1 MNMNG
6 VCMIVLKGIL
16 CIKTCNI
23 HPGRRKDVVFLRM
36 LVIATLKLL
45 VIFRALCQGILFGGK
60 WFFCEKATIDFRR
73 MLCEVSSVCHLQTQ
87 WNGDGCHFSR
97 FHSLYSTN
105 IERKGTKRVQ
115 TKKESAPA
123 NQKKIKVNFVLGI
136 LAQDSRNPNHQ
147 WLRQISMKLPFAV
160 LRKSALKFTKGSK
173 RENSISYHFLLFWFH
188 QNLISSTKNSAI
200 MLEWEDSLKSR

>member
-23 HPGRRKDVVFLRM
+23 DPGRRKDVVFLRM

-45 VIFRALCQGILFGGK
+45 VIFRALCQGILC
-60 WFFCEKATIDFRR
+60 WQVIFFCEKATIDFRR

-97 FHSLYSTN
+97 FHSLYTN
-105 IERKGTKRVQ
+105 IERKGTKECKQKREGISSG
-115 TKKESAPA
+115 K
-123 NQKKIKVNFVLGI
+123 QKKSKSI
-136 LAQDSRNPNHQ
+136 LSWVFGPG
-147 WLRQISMKLPFAV
+147 L
-160 LRKSALKFTKGSK
+160 
-173 RENSISYHFLLFWFH
+173 
-188 QNLISSTKNSAI
+188 
-200 MLEWEDSLKSR
+200 

>member
-23 HPGRRKDVVFLRM
+23 DPGRRKDVVFLRM

-45 VIFRALCQGILFGGK
+45 VIFRALCQGILC
-60 WFFCEKATIDFRR
+60 WQVIFFCEKATIDFRR

-97 FHSLYSTN
+97 FHSLYTN
-105 IERKGTKRVQ
+105 IERRGTKRVQ
-115 TKKESAPA
+115 TKKGR
-123 NQKKIKVNFVLGI
+123 NQLRQTKKIKVNFVLGI
-136 LAQDSRNPNHQ
+136 FWPRTLEI
-147 WLRQISMKLPFAV
+147 QI
-160 LRKSALKFTKGSK
+160 
-173 RENSISYHFLLFWFH
+173 
-188 QNLISSTKNSAI
+188 
-200 MLEWEDSLKSR
+200 

>member
-23 HPGRRKDVVFLRM
+23 HPGRRKEVVFLRM
-36 LVIATLKLL
+36 SVIATLKLW
-45 VIFRALCQGILFGGK
+45 VIFRALCQGIL
-60 WFFCEKATIDFRR
+60 WMASDFFCEKATIDFRR

-123 NQKKIKVNFVLGI
+123 NQKKSKSI
-136 LAQDSRNPNHQ
+136 LS
-147 WLRQISMKLPFAV
+147 WV
-160 LRKSALKFTKGSK
+160 
-173 RENSISYHFLLFWFH
+173 FWPRTH
-188 QNLISSTKNSAI
+188 
-200 MLEWEDSLKSR
+200 